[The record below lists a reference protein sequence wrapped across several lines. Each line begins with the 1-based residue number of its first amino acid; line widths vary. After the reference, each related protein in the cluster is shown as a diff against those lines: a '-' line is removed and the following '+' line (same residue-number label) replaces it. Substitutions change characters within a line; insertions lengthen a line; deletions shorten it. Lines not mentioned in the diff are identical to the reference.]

1 MLCSTKPVTGER
13 KGLPIITSDVSSVA
27 SVPYSARKV
36 VSSKLKKD
44 ISRPTLTTAR
54 VVASAPGNAGQRL

>member
-27 SVPYSARKV
+27 SALYSARKV
-36 VSSKLKKD
+36 VSSKLKRD
-44 ISRPTLTTAR
+44 ISRPTLTTVR
-54 VVASAPGNAGQRL
+54 VVAYAPGNAGQRL